1 MSQIISQ
8 DEKKF
13 RCPVCGEYIRISN
26 INVDFVHK
34 GCSTEWKIS
43 GHDRRVVLKHD
54 AYDNLLTGMRT
65 EPGNIPRRKWN
76 TIDREK
82 KGDVYIKL

>member
-1 MSQIISQ
+1 
-8 DEKKF
+8 
-13 RCPVCGEYIRISN
+13 
-26 INVDFVHK
+26 
-34 GCSTEWKIS
+34 
-43 GHDRRVVLKHD
+43 
-54 AYDNLLTGMRT
+54 MRT